1 MAKTAYINVRVEEE
15 VKLRAEQILNELGIN
30 TSTAID
36 MFLSQIILKDGLPF
50 DVRIP
55 RINYEKAKKDLLTIH
70 GLIEYQDTEW
80 FEKIVSLYAKREINY
95 DIALYAINKKLGLG

>member
-15 VKLRAEQILNELGIN
+15 VKLKAEEILNELGIN

-55 RINYEKAKKDLLTIH
+55 KIDYEKAMNELLSIPGVPVDINNKK
-70 GLIEYQDTEW
+70 W
-80 FEKIVSLYAKREINY
+80 FQKIVSLYAKREITKEV
-95 DIALYAINKKLGLG
+95 ASFAIRCNLN